1 MENITFDTN
10 DYSSEIA
17 VRELSRTIE
26 FASLRCLAPTEIINE
41 LADLD
46 ETDDRSDYITRLLDL
61 KLNQAELGLLEMTM
75 QTLVQRAD
83 KVPPRLKKKIHHAL
97 LRLVR
102 ALPSDAACV
111 FCRALCRSPVK
122 EHARTGFL
130 GSSQ

>member
-26 FASLRCLAPTEIINE
+26 FASLRCLAPTEIMNE

-61 KLNQAELGLLEMTM
+61 KTE
-75 QTLVQRAD
+75 
-83 KVPPRLKKKIHHAL
+83 
-97 LRLVR
+97 
-102 ALPSDAACV
+102 PSRV
-111 FCRALCRSPVK
+111 
-122 EHARTGFL
+122 
-130 GSSQ
+130 GSS